1 MVPWYET
8 MQATM
13 AALGGAALLLLSAIV
28 IWPFAGWV
36 TRRRGRS
43 EKSVHPGR
51 WLLVAGAGACIVFL
65 VGFGWTF
72 QQTDFQEFFKGVP
85 PAIGVLLALPVIV
98 IPLAV
103 LAAYHAVRAWRN
115 GFGSFIG
122 RLHFSLVTAG
132 LVAFLFLLN
141 NWYMLGWRY

>member
-1 MVPWYET
+1 
-8 MQATM
+8 M

-28 IWPFAGWV
+28 IWPFAGWAA
-36 TRRRGRS
+36 RRRGPA
-43 EKSVHPGR
+43 EESVHPGR
-51 WLLVAGAGACIVFL
+51 WLLVAAASACIVFL

-85 PAIGVLLALPVIV
+85 PAIGVLLALPVMA

-115 GFGSFIG
+115 GLGSFIG

-141 NWYMLGWRY
+141 NWYLLGWRY